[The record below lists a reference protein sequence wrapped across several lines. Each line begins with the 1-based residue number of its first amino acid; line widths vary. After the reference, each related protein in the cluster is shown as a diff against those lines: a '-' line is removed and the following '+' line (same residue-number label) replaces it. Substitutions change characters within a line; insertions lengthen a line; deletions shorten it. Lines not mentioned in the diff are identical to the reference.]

1 MESLH
6 SGIYDSNAALYV
18 MTSTLTTLG
27 CVGKDIDTESEFVH
41 SGRRFTIHEEEALIS
56 A

>member
-6 SGIYDSNAALYV
+6 SGISNSNAALYV

-27 CVGKDIDTESEFVH
+27 DVGKDMDTESEFVH
-41 SGRRFTIHEEEALIS
+41 SGRLFTIREEEALIW